1 MGQKVNPIGF
11 RLPVSRDWRSK
22 WYASKKELADYL
34 LVDVRIREHLKKKL
48 KQAAVSKILIER
60 AWNTVRVTIFTARPG
75 VVIGRKGSE
84 IENMTAELSKLA
96 EGKQVKIDIVEIKKP
111 EIDAQLVAE
120 NVAGQLER
128 RIGFR
133 RAIKRAVQTA
143 MDLGAEGIKVRVSGR
158 LGGSEIAR
166 TEWYREGTIP
176 LHTLRKPIDYGFSE
190 ADTTA
195 GKIGVKCWICKPAE
209 KAENEPA
216 ANEPAGVAN

>member
-1 MGQKVNPIGF
+1 
-11 RLPVSRDWRSK
+11 
-22 WYASKKELADYL
+22 
-34 LVDVRIREHLKKKL
+34 VDVRIRTHLKRKL
-48 KQAAVSKILIER
+48 RAAAVSKILIER
-60 AWNTVRVTIFTARPG
+60 AWNTVRVTIYTARPG

-84 IENMTAELSKLA
+84 IENMTNELSRLA

-128 RIGFR
+128 RISFR

-176 LHTLRKPIDYGFSE
+176 LHTLRKPIDYGVTE
-190 ADTTA
+190 ANTTA
-195 GKIGVKCWICKPAE
+195 GKIGVKCWITKPAE
-209 KAENEPA
+209 KQENEA
-216 ANEPAGVAN
+216 ASANEPAGANK

>member
-176 LHTLRKPIDYGFSE
+176 LHTLRKPIDYGFAES
-190 ADTTA
+190 DTTA

-209 KAENEPA
+209 KTENEPA
-216 ANEPAGVAN
+216 ANEPVGAAN